1 MLCCSQDE
9 ETKYS
14 VWNDFH
20 CINYIS
26 FTKFSQFFFFFNS
39 SLSKETFSRMNGSV
53 QFLSYKFSF
62 SEEKCFKQMAVIV
75 ILNYEKKK
83 CQCWNIFNK
92 INCLNLAYVSC
103 AFLQILIIENTVKAN
118 TLVRHFKIFRVIS
131 LVEHFVSL

>member
-1 MLCCSQDE
+1 MKKPSIQSEMTFIVLITSALLN
-9 ETKYS
+9 S
-14 VWNDFH
+14 V
-20 CINYIS
+20 S
-26 FTKFSQFFFFFNS
+26 FIFFNS

-118 TLVRHFKIFRVIS
+118 TLVRHFKAELF
-131 LVEHFVSL
+131 L